1 MHLYKLIK
9 ILFVLSMGLIQ
20 CAQAQDLDSLLTD
33 RQNKLQEYTQFKNNM
48 KERTWINLIDLNEKA
63 GTVINADNELIWY
76 HLDSQMARIRE
87 MATKNE
93 KLALEMTF
101 LNKELENREEQ
112 FQEHM
117 YLNNVLLLIILGLSI
132 AFIISLVILIAQFRR
147 NKHAIYELERLW
159 SMNDDQNTSLR
170 DKEREL
176 KKQIQLLEVENKA
189 IQNELALL
197 SDQTSTAR
205 KKLEKDIQS
214 RQKAEQ
220 EIREQADQERKK

>member
-1 MHLYKLIK
+1 MHLYKLII
-9 ILFVLSMGLIQ
+9 ILSVLSVGSSQ
-20 CAQAQDLDSLLTD
+20 FTKAQELDSLLTD
-33 RQNKLQEYTQFKNNM
+33 RQNKLQDYTQFKNNM

-63 GTVINADNELIWY
+63 GAVINADNELIWY
-76 HLDSQMARIRE
+76 HLDSQMARNRE

-93 KLALEMTF
+93 KLALEMAF

-112 FQEHM
+112 FEEHM

-132 AFIISLVILIAQFRR
+132 AFIISLVILVAQFRR
-147 NKHAIYELERLW
+147 NKLAIYELERLW

-170 DKEREL
+170 DKEKAL

-189 IQNELALL
+189 MQKELTLL

-205 KKLEKDIQS
+205 QKLEKEIQS

-220 EIREQADQERKK
+220 EIRELTDQNRKK

>member
-1 MHLYKLIK
+1 
-9 ILFVLSMGLIQ
+9 MGLIQ
-20 CAQAQDLDSLLTD
+20 SAHTQELDSLLTD
-33 RQNKLQEYTQFKNNM
+33 RQNKLQDYTQFKNNM

-63 GTVINADNELIWY
+63 GIVINADNELIWY
-76 HLDSQMARIRE
+76 HLDREMARNRA
-87 MATKNE
+87 MATKND
-93 KLALEMTF
+93 KLMLEMAF

-112 FQEHM
+112 FKEHM
-117 YLNNVLLLIILGLSI
+117 YLNNVFLLIILGLSI

-159 SMNDDQNTSLR
+159 SMNDDQTTSLR

-176 KKQIQLLEVENKA
+176 KKQVQLLEVENKTMR
-189 IQNELALL
+189 QELSFL

-205 KKLEKDIQS
+205 KKLEKEIQS

-220 EIREQADQERKK
+220 EIRELTGQNGKK